1 MGVVGSTSM
10 ILGEVV
16 LVFGMFLVM
25 MYSMSD

>member
-1 MGVVGSTSM
+1 MGIVGSTSM